1 MWSGGRDSN
10 PQLPV
15 WKTGTLPLSY
25 LRLASSGGFEPPTR
39 GLEGR
44 CSIQLSYED
53 LVSIPYV
60 FIPPDLHGDGWDQ
73 GLSGQMITSER
84 KFITADS
91 ISDWM

>member
-1 MWSGGRDSN
+1 M
-10 PQLPV
+10 L
-15 WKTGTLPLSY
+15 LSM
-25 LRLASSGGFEPPTR
+25 
-39 GLEGR
+39 
-44 CSIQLSYED
+44 LSYED